1 MSRPVALVTGA
12 GRGIGAAIVRDLAAH
27 GWHVVA
33 LDRCSP
39 DPTVPY
45 EMATADD
52 LAAVVT
58 KAGFAEPVHADVA
71 DGERMAEVVAGALAE
86 HGRLDAVVC
95 AAGIVAG
102 GAPVWEVPDSEWN
115 AVIATDLTGVFT
127 TVRAAMPAVLEAEAG
142 RIVVVASAAGSL
154 GLRHMAP
161 YAAAKHGVIGLVR
174 SLAADL
180 AGTGVTANAV
190 SPGSTATPGLD
201 ESARLYGLDSIDDF
215 IRHQEPLGRLIDPAE
230 VAATVAFLCSPAAA
244 AITGAVIPV
253 DGGMTG
259 HSLRRSTTGGQPVD
273 WRPISLRASPPK
285 DL

>member
-39 DPTVPY
+39 DPAVPY

-174 SLAADL
+174 FPRCRSRRHGCHPPTRSRRAPRPHPAS
-180 AGTGVTANAV
+180 T
-190 SPGSTATPGLD
+190 SQPGCMGL
-201 ESARLYGLDSIDDF
+201 
-215 IRHQEPLGRLIDPAE
+215 
-230 VAATVAFLCSPAAA
+230 T
-244 AITGAVIPV
+244 
-253 DGGMTG
+253 
-259 HSLRRSTTGGQPVD
+259 RSTTSSVIKNLSVD
-273 WRPISLRASPPK
+273 
-285 DL
+285 

>member
-39 DPTVPY
+39 DPAVPY

-52 LAAVVT
+52 LAAVIT

-253 DGGMTG
+253 DGGMTA
-259 HSLRRSTTGGQPVD
+259 TP
-273 WRPISLRASPPK
+273 
-285 DL
+285 